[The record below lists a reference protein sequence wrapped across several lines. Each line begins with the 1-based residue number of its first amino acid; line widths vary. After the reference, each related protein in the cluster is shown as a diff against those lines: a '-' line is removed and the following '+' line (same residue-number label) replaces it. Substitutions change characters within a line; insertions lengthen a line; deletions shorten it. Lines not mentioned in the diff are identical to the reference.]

1 MRFKTNA
8 QSNEIWVLGR
18 MGERVGRGGKDGR
31 TGESGKSSYLSAYFQ
46 DSSLL
51 YVFSVMLSPSPHKAV
66 VTAECNYYTALT

>member
-31 TGESGKSSYLSAYFQ
+31 TGERVGRARICQPIFKIAAYCMY
-46 DSSLL
+46 SR
-51 YVFSVMLSPSPHKAV
+51 
-66 VTAECNYYTALT
+66 